1 MTNTINLPVLVLSL
15 PCTLPLS
22 LSSMIP
28 RVRGQSFK
36 SGGIG
41 GMLKSGPDVR
51 CFRGRPVQPI
61 TATSEVVPGAAAEKV
76 TFVSSLVHC
85 ELACWLVSA
94 LLTDAPQLAN

>member
-1 MTNTINLPVLVLSL
+1 
-15 PCTLPLS
+15 
-22 LSSMIP
+22 
-28 RVRGQSFK
+28 
-36 SGGIG
+36 
-41 GMLKSGPDVR
+41 MLKSGPDVR